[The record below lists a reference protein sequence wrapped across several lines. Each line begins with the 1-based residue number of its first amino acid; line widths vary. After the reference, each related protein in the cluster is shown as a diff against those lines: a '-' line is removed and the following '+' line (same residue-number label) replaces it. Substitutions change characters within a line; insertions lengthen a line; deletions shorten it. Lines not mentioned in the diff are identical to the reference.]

1 MPRHEIHHIHPLNW
15 ESGPEEERWKLSTLD
30 YLVNS
35 SYLNYALYFQLD
47 IYDTHAQS
55 KALAALQHGLERTL
69 SQARHLC
76 STLEQNPDGDGH
88 SFVHRKDSTVEFHVQ
103 WLDRPEDAERFPSL
117 QGLEGAHFRAAAMGS
132 DPDLLRIPHMSYGS
146 DNPAADLDHHPA
158 VFGVKASFI
167 RGGGLVLVTHLHH
180 LANDLSGWVGCMQ
193 QLADNCRAVG
203 TAVEASY
210 PPWDPA
216 CLDASSVTRPPVP
229 EDQKVDVPE
238 NMLWG
243 PETPISLPGG
253 RQLLLFHLPK
263 SKAAELK
270 AVAQPDASTNPGVS
284 HISTYDA
291 VVGQIWRS
299 ITRTRHPRYADRIPT
314 STPLLWIQILDMR
327 ARLNAAS
334 SSEIYPPRMQRN
346 ILSVGISTMPIPGA
360 PPAPTVA
367 EVMGKPL
374 SVKTDPEPTA
384 QKPWTLSH
392 VASYIRANTSVFGT
406 PAVLNG
412 MLNQVAAIRQK
423 RRATAN
429 LHVMPALA
437 VMVSDH
443 RAAGKLLSPAPSI
456 RSVRHK
462 ESNGVNGTGRG
473 DEEGV
478 DFGFG
483 EVVAYRQLWGRVDVG
498 LVIIYPP
505 RKENEGYEVSIGY
518 EKALAKEL
526 VEDEEWSK
534 WFEFRGVDWED

>member
-1 MPRHEIHHIHPLNW
+1 MPKHEIYHLHPLNW
-15 ESGPEEERWKLSTLD
+15 ESDPEEERWKLSTLD
-30 YLVNS
+30 YLASS

-47 IYDTHAQS
+47 NHDTHAQS
-55 KALAALQHGLERTL
+55 KALAALRHGLERTL

-76 STLEQNPDGDGH
+76 STLERDPDGDGY
-88 SFVHRKDSTVEFHVQ
+88 SFVHKKDDTVEFHVQ

-117 QGLEGAHFRAAAMGS
+117 QGLERAHFRAAAMGS
-132 DPDLLRIPHMSYGS
+132 HPDLWRIPHMSYGS
-146 DNPAADLDHHPA
+146 DNPTADLDRHPA

-193 QLADNCRAVG
+193 QLADNCRAVATEDG
-203 TAVEASY
+203 ASY
-210 PPWDPA
+210 PPWDSA

-229 EDQKVDVPE
+229 EDKKVDVPE

-243 PETPISLPGG
+243 PETATSLPGG

-270 AVAQPDASTNPGVS
+270 ASAQPGASTNSGVS

-291 VVGQIWRS
+291 VVAQIWRS
-299 ITRTRHPRYADRIPT
+299 ITKTRHPHYADQIPT

-334 SSEIYPPRMQRN
+334 SSVTYPPRMQRN
-346 ILSVGISTMPIPGA
+346 ILSVGISTMPIPGG

-374 SVKTDPEPTA
+374 SGINTEPGQIA
-384 QKPWTLSH
+384 QKKPWPLSH
-392 VASYIRANTSVFGT
+392 LASYIRANTSVFGT
-406 PAVLNG
+406 PAVLDG
-412 MLNQVAAIRQK
+412 MLDQVAAIRQK

-429 LHVMPALA
+429 LHAMPALA

-443 RAAGKLLSPAPSI
+443 RAAGKLF
-456 RSVRHK
+456 
-462 ESNGVNGTGRG
+462 NGVNGRG
-473 DEEGV
+473 HGGEGKV

-483 EVVAYRQLWGRVDVG
+483 EVVAYRQLWGRVDIG
-498 LVIIYPP
+498 IVIIYPP

-518 EKALAKEL
+518 EKVLAKEL
-526 VEDEEWSK
+526 VEDEEWSR